1 MRAGPV
7 SRAIRGGVARR
18 RVQTIVIALVL
29 LVSTGAAVL
38 ALALVVD
45 SSAPFDH
52 SFAAQRGAHL
62 AVIVNPARATP
73 ADVAATTRLRQVSA
87 TAGPFAALSI
97 AAQLTGQAGPDG
109 SLPPM
114 TLAGRS
120 APGGRVDDL
129 TLQSGHWADRPG
141 QLVLAVNP
149 ASDIADRA
157 PARGED
163 HRAQRAGPSGADR
176 GRGGCL
182 GHQLGGRLGHAGRDH
197 PAAHPGDARQRA
209 DAVPLPR
216 RRLGR
221 GRPRGC
227 RRGQPGV
234 LPSGAVT
241 AVQSY
246 LTVREQETSQI
257 GPFVPFLVAFGVIG
271 LVMSVL
277 IVANV
282 VSGAVVSGYHRIGIL
297 KSIGFTPGQVVA
309 AYTVQVLV
317 PALAGVLAGL
327 VVGDLLAM
335 MLLRQAANA
344 YGVGQLSVPVWVDV
358 AVPVAML
365 GLVAIAA
372 LLPAMGASRL
382 SAVQAIAAGRAPR
395 AGRGYAAHRLL
406 RRLRLPRP
414 VTIGLAAP
422 FARPARTAI
431 TLVAVFLGAAAVT
444 FAIGLG
450 SSLNRVVGGLSH
462 SAAEPVQI
470 YRNSQNSFIFTAAQ
484 QRTVQA
490 ALAAQ
495 PGTRRYVAETDNQIS
510 VAGLTGQHPLTAFR
524 GPAAWTGYPIIS
536 GHWYTGPG
544 QAVVSTG
551 FLTLTGKAV
560 GGTVT
565 IVLGGRPIPLR
576 IVGEDFDADDRG
588 ISVITDWQT
597 LADAHL
603 GPALTAPGQYDVGL
617 RPGVSAASYAQSI
630 GARLGSSYSTSL
642 NSQELRR
649 GEPHARPDRHP
660 HRAAGPGGR
669 AGRAE
674 HRRPVHPRSGAR
686 PGRVQGHRDDPP
698 AGHRHGGLLGR
709 RNRAGGRADRAAGR
723 GRAAARRAAGDGVVR
738 EPGPA
743 RQLPVRLPGTG
754 TGGAG
759 PGRGGDRH
767 PRGAAPGGLGGPDPY
782 RLRPAR
788 GVTREP
794 GPAGRTGADR
804 PGRFRRRVQS
814 ACLGGSGA
822 RLGGSGARTAG

>member
-7 SRAIRGGVARR
+7 GRAVRGGVARR

-29 LVSTGAAVL
+29 LISTGASVL

-62 AVIVNPARATP
+62 GLIVNPARATR
-73 ADVAATTRLRQVSA
+73 ADVAATTRLRQVTA

-97 AAQLTGQAGPDG
+97 AAQLAGQAGPNG

-114 TLAGRS
+114 TLAGRP
-120 APGGRVDDL
+120 APGGRVDDVA
-129 TLQSGHWADRPG
+129 LQSGHWADQPG
-141 QLVLAVNP
+141 QLVLAVNS
-149 ASDIADRA
+149 ASDVAIVLPLGAKITVLSAPGHPVLTVVGEATSVTNSADGWVT
-157 PARGED
+157 PGEITRLHTPGTPGSEQMLYRFRD
-163 HRAQRAGPSGADR
+163 AGT
-176 GRGGCL
+176 
-182 GHQLGGRLGHAGRDH
+182 
-197 PAAHPGDARQRA
+197 AAAVRA
-209 DAVPLPR
+209 DATAVSTA
-216 RRLGR
+216 
-221 GRPRGC
+221 
-227 RRGQPGV
+227 

-282 VSGAVVSGYHRIGIL
+282 VSGAVVSGYRRIGIL

-309 AYTVQVLV
+309 AYTAQVMV
-317 PALAGVLAGL
+317 PALVGVLGGL
-327 VVGDLLAM
+327 VAGDLLAT

-358 AVPVAML
+358 AVPAVML
-365 GLVAIAA
+365 ALVAIAA

-395 AGRGYAAHRLL
+395 AGRGYAAHRLFG
-406 RRLRLPRP
+406 RLGLPRP

-431 TLVAVFLGAAAVT
+431 TLVAVLLGAAAVT

-462 SAAEPVQI
+462 AAAEPVQI

-484 QRTVQA
+484 QRTVQV

-495 PGTRRYVAETDNQIS
+495 PGTRRYVAETDDPIT

-524 GPAAWTGYPIIS
+524 GPAAWTGYPIIK

-551 FLTLTGKAV
+551 FLTLTGKSV
-560 GGTVT
+560 GGTAT
-565 IVLGGRPIPLR
+565 IVLGGTPIPLR
-576 IVGEDFDADDRG
+576 IVGEDFDARSRG
-588 ISVITDWQT
+588 VSVITDWQT
-597 LADAHL
+597 LADVHL
-603 GPALTAPGQYDVGL
+603 GPALTAPGQYDIGL

-642 NSQELRR
+642 NTKSSVVVSLMLGLIGTLTVLLALVAGLGVLNTVVLNTRDRVHDLGVFKAIGMTPRQIVAMVICWVAGTGLVAGLIALPAGIALQHVVLPVMASSANLGLPASYLSVYRGPELVALALA
-649 GEPHARPDRHP
+649 GVVIAIVGALLPAGWAARIGT
-660 HRAAGPGGR
+660 ATAL
-669 AGRAE
+669 RAE
-674 HRRPVHPRSGAR
+674 
-686 PGRVQGHRDDPP
+686 
-698 AGHRHGGLLGR
+698 
-709 RNRAGGRADRAAGR
+709 
-723 GRAAARRAAGDGVVR
+723 
-738 EPGPA
+738 
-743 RQLPVRLPGTG
+743 
-754 TGGAG
+754 
-759 PGRGGDRH
+759 
-767 PRGAAPGGLGGPDPY
+767 
-782 RLRPAR
+782 
-788 GVTREP
+788 
-794 GPAGRTGADR
+794 
-804 PGRFRRRVQS
+804 
-814 ACLGGSGA
+814 
-822 RLGGSGARTAG
+822 

>member
-7 SRAIRGGVARR
+7 GRAVRGGVARR

-62 AVIVNPARATP
+62 AAVVDPARATP
-73 ADVAATTRLRQVSA
+73 ADLAATTRLKQVTA

-97 AAQLTGQAGPDG
+97 AGQLTGQAGPDG

-120 APGGRVDDL
+120 GPGGRVDDL
-129 TLQSGHWADRPG
+129 TLQSGHWADGPG
-141 QLVLAVNP
+141 QLVLAVNS
-149 ASDIADRA
+149 ASDVQIGLPLGAKITVLSTPGHPVLTVVGEAASVTNSADGWVMPGEIARLR
-157 PARGED
+157 PAGTPGSEQMLYRF
-163 HRAQRAGPSGADR
+163 RNAGN
-176 GRGGCL
+176 
-182 GHQLGGRLGHAGRDH
+182 
-197 PAAHPGDARQRA
+197 AAAVRA
-209 DAVPLPR
+209 DAAAVSR
-216 RRLGR
+216 A
-221 GRPRGC
+221 
-227 RRGQPGV
+227 

-282 VSGAVVSGYHRIGIL
+282 VSGAVVSGYRRIGIL

-309 AYTVQVLV
+309 AYTVQVAV
-317 PALAGVLAGL
+317 PALVGVVGGL
-327 VVGDLLAM
+327 VVGDLLAT

-344 YGVGQLSVPVWVDV
+344 YGVGQLSVPVWVDM

-372 LLPAMGASRL
+372 LLPAMGAARL

-395 AGRGYAAHRLL
+395 AGRGYAAHRLSG
-406 RRLRLPRP
+406 RLRLPRP

-431 TLVAVFLGAAAVT
+431 TLVAVLLGAAAVT
-444 FAIGLG
+444 FAVGLG

-462 SAAEPVQI
+462 AASEPVQV
-470 YRNSQNSFIFTAAQ
+470 YRNSQNSFIFSAAQ

-495 PGTRRYVAETDNQIS
+495 PGTRRYVAETDNTIS

-576 IVGEDFDADDRG
+576 IVGEDFDAQNRG
-588 ISVITDWQT
+588 VSVITDWQT
-597 LADAHL
+597 LADAHV
-603 GPALTAPGQYDVGL
+603 GPALTAPGQYDIGV
-617 RPGVSAASYAQSI
+617 RPGVSPAGYAQSL
-630 GARLGSSYSTSL
+630 GTRLGSSYSTSL
-642 NSQELRR
+642 NTRNSVVVSLMLGLIGTLTVLLALVAGLGVLNTVVLNTRDRVHDLGVFKAIGMMPRQVIAMVVCWVAGTGLVAGLIALPAGIALHHAVLPVMASSANLGLPASYLSVYRGPELVVLALA
-649 GEPHARPDRHP
+649 GVVIAVIGALLPAGWAARIRT
-660 HRAAGPGGR
+660 ASAL
-669 AGRAE
+669 RAE
-674 HRRPVHPRSGAR
+674 
-686 PGRVQGHRDDPP
+686 
-698 AGHRHGGLLGR
+698 
-709 RNRAGGRADRAAGR
+709 
-723 GRAAARRAAGDGVVR
+723 
-738 EPGPA
+738 
-743 RQLPVRLPGTG
+743 
-754 TGGAG
+754 
-759 PGRGGDRH
+759 
-767 PRGAAPGGLGGPDPY
+767 
-782 RLRPAR
+782 
-788 GVTREP
+788 
-794 GPAGRTGADR
+794 
-804 PGRFRRRVQS
+804 
-814 ACLGGSGA
+814 
-822 RLGGSGARTAG
+822 

>member
-7 SRAIRGGVARR
+7 GRAVRGGVARR

-29 LVSTGAAVL
+29 LISTGASVL

-62 AVIVNPARATP
+62 AVIVNPARATR
-73 ADVAATTRLRQVSA
+73 ADVAATTRLRQVTA

-97 AAQLTGQAGPDG
+97 AAQLAGQAGPNG

-114 TLAGRS
+114 TLAGRP
-120 APGGRVDDL
+120 APGGRVDDVA
-129 TLQSGHWADRPG
+129 LQSGHWADQPG
-141 QLVLAVNP
+141 QLVLAVNS
-149 ASDIADRA
+149 ASDVAIVLPLGAKITVLSAPGHPVLTVVGEATSVTNSADGWVT
-157 PARGED
+157 PGEIT
-163 HRAQRAGPSGADR
+163 
-176 GRGGCL
+176 
-182 GHQLGGRLGHAGRDH
+182 RLHTPGTPGSEQMLYRFRD
-197 PAAHPGDARQRA
+197 ASTATAVRA
-209 DAVPLPR
+209 DATAVSTA
-216 RRLGR
+216 
-221 GRPRGC
+221 
-227 RRGQPGV
+227 

-282 VSGAVVSGYHRIGIL
+282 VSGAVVSGYRRIGIL

-309 AYTVQVLV
+309 AYTVQVMV
-317 PALAGVLAGL
+317 PALVGVLGGL
-327 VVGDLLAM
+327 VAGDLLAT

-358 AVPVAML
+358 AVPAVML
-365 GLVAIAA
+365 ALVAIAA

-395 AGRGYAAHRLL
+395 AGRGYAAHRLFG
-406 RRLRLPRP
+406 RLGLPRP

-431 TLVAVFLGAAAVT
+431 TLVAVLLGAAAVT

-462 SAAEPVQI
+462 AAAEPVQI
-470 YRNSQNSFIFTAAQ
+470 YRTSQNSFIFTAAQ

-495 PGTRRYVAETDNQIS
+495 PGTRRYVAETDDPIT

-524 GPAAWTGYPIIS
+524 GPAAWTGYPMIK

-551 FLTLTGKAV
+551 FLTLTGKSV
-560 GGTVT
+560 GGTAT
-565 IVLGGRPIPLR
+565 IVLGGTPIPLR
-576 IVGEDFDADDRG
+576 IVGEDFDADNRG
-588 ISVITDWQT
+588 VSVITDWQT

-630 GARLGSSYSTSL
+630 GARLGASYSTSL
-642 NSQELRR
+642 NTRSSVVVSLMLGLIGTLTVLLALVAGLGVLNTVVLNTRDRVHDLGVFKAIGMTPRQIVAMVICWVAGTGLVAGLIALPAGIALQHVVLPVMASSANLGLPASYLSVYRGPELVALALA
-649 GEPHARPDRHP
+649 GVVIAIVGALLPAGWAARIGT
-660 HRAAGPGGR
+660 ASAL
-669 AGRAE
+669 RAE
-674 HRRPVHPRSGAR
+674 
-686 PGRVQGHRDDPP
+686 
-698 AGHRHGGLLGR
+698 
-709 RNRAGGRADRAAGR
+709 
-723 GRAAARRAAGDGVVR
+723 
-738 EPGPA
+738 
-743 RQLPVRLPGTG
+743 
-754 TGGAG
+754 
-759 PGRGGDRH
+759 
-767 PRGAAPGGLGGPDPY
+767 
-782 RLRPAR
+782 
-788 GVTREP
+788 
-794 GPAGRTGADR
+794 
-804 PGRFRRRVQS
+804 
-814 ACLGGSGA
+814 
-822 RLGGSGARTAG
+822 

>member
-1 MRAGPV
+1 MPRAV
-7 SRAIRGGVARR
+7 SKA
-18 RVQTIVIALVL
+18 
-29 LVSTGAAVL
+29 
-38 ALALVVD
+38 
-45 SSAPFDH
+45 
-52 SFAAQRGAHL
+52 
-62 AVIVNPARATP
+62 
-73 ADVAATTRLRQVSA
+73 
-87 TAGPFAALSI
+87 
-97 AAQLTGQAGPDG
+97 
-109 SLPPM
+109 
-114 TLAGRS
+114 
-120 APGGRVDDL
+120 
-129 TLQSGHWADRPG
+129 
-141 QLVLAVNP
+141 
-149 ASDIADRA
+149 
-157 PARGED
+157 
-163 HRAQRAGPSGADR
+163 
-176 GRGGCL
+176 
-182 GHQLGGRLGHAGRDH
+182 
-197 PAAHPGDARQRA
+197 
-209 DAVPLPR
+209 
-216 RRLGR
+216 
-221 GRPRGC
+221 
-227 RRGQPGV
+227 

-282 VSGAVVSGYHRIGIL
+282 VSGAVVSGYRRIGIL

-309 AYTVQVLV
+309 AYTVQVMV
-317 PALAGVLAGL
+317 PALVGVLGGL

-344 YGVGQLSVPVWVDV
+344 YGVGQLSVPAWVDV
-358 AVPVAML
+358 AVPLVML

-372 LLPAMGASRL
+372 LLPALGASRL

-395 AGRGYAAHRLL
+395 AGRGYAAHRFFG
-406 RRLRLPRP
+406 RLRLPRP

-431 TLVAVFLGAAAVT
+431 TLVAVLLGAAAVT
-444 FAIGLG
+444 FAVGLG

-462 SAAEPVQI
+462 AAAEPVQI
-470 YRNSQNSFIFTAAQ
+470 YRNSQNSFIFSAAQ
-484 QRTVQA
+484 QRAVQA

-510 VAGLTGQHPLTAFR
+510 VAGLTGQHPITAFR

-588 ISVITDWQT
+588 VSVITDWQT

-617 RPGVSAASYAQSI
+617 RPGVSPASYAQSI
-630 GARLGSSYSTSL
+630 GSRLGSSYLTSL
-642 NSQELRR
+642 NSRNSVVVSLML
-649 GEPHARPDRHP
+649 GLIGTLTVLLALV
-660 HRAAGPGGR
+660 AGLG
-669 AGRAE
+669 
-674 HRRPVHPRSGAR
+674 VLNTVVLSHPRSGAR

-698 AGHRHGGLLGR
+698 AGHHHGGLLGR
-709 RNRAGGRADRAAGR
+709 RHRAGGRADRAAGR
-723 GRAAARRAAGDGVVR
+723 GRAAARGAAGDGLVR

-743 RQLPVRLPGTG
+743 RQLPVRLPGTR

-767 PRGAAPGGLGGPDPY
+767 RRGAAPGGLGGPDAH
-782 RLRPAR
+782 RFGPAR
-788 GVTREP
+788 RVARGP
-794 GPAGRTGADR
+794 GPAGRTGAGR
-804 PGRFRRRVQS
+804 PDLVPGLASGR
-814 ACLGGSGA
+814 ACVP
-822 RLGGSGARTAG
+822 ARTAE

>member
-7 SRAIRGGVARR
+7 GRAVRGGVARR

-29 LVSTGAAVL
+29 LISTGASVL

-62 AVIVNPARATP
+62 AVIVNPARATR
-73 ADVAATTRLRQVSA
+73 ADVAATTRLRQVTA

-97 AAQLTGQAGPDG
+97 AAQLAGQAGPNG

-114 TLAGRS
+114 TLAGRP
-120 APGGRVDDL
+120 APGGRVDDVA
-129 TLQSGHWADRPG
+129 LQSGHWADQPG
-141 QLVLAVNP
+141 QLVLAVNS
-149 ASDIADRA
+149 ASDVAIVLPLGAKITVLSAPGHPVLTVVGEATSVTNSADGWVT
-157 PARGED
+157 PGEIT
-163 HRAQRAGPSGADR
+163 
-176 GRGGCL
+176 
-182 GHQLGGRLGHAGRDH
+182 RLHTPGTPGSEQMLYRFRD
-197 PAAHPGDARQRA
+197 ASTATAVRA
-209 DAVPLPR
+209 DATAVSTA
-216 RRLGR
+216 
-221 GRPRGC
+221 
-227 RRGQPGV
+227 

-282 VSGAVVSGYHRIGIL
+282 VSGAVVSGYRRIGIL

-309 AYTVQVLV
+309 AYTAQVMV
-317 PALAGVLAGL
+317 PALVGVLGGL
-327 VVGDLLAM
+327 VAGDLLAT

-358 AVPVAML
+358 AVPAVML
-365 GLVAIAA
+365 ALVAIAA

-395 AGRGYAAHRLL
+395 AGRGYAAHRLFG
-406 RRLRLPRP
+406 RLGLPRP

-431 TLVAVFLGAAAVT
+431 TLVAVLLGAAAVT

-462 SAAEPVQI
+462 AAAEPVQI
-470 YRNSQNSFIFTAAQ
+470 YRTSQNSFIFTAAQ

-495 PGTRRYVAETDNQIS
+495 PGTRRYVAETDDPIT

-524 GPAAWTGYPIIS
+524 GPAAWTGYPMIK

-551 FLTLTGKAV
+551 FLTLTGKSV
-560 GGTVT
+560 GGTAT
-565 IVLGGRPIPLR
+565 IVLGGTPVPLR
-576 IVGEDFDADDRG
+576 IVGEDFDARSRG
-588 ISVITDWQT
+588 VSVITDWQT

-603 GPALTAPGQYDVGL
+603 GPALTAPGQYDIGL

-630 GARLGSSYSTSL
+630 GARLGPSYSTSL
-642 NSQELRR
+642 NTRSSVVVSLMLGLIGTLTVLLALVAGLGVLNTVVLNTRDRVHDLGVFKAIGMTPRQIVAMVICWVAGTGLVAGLIALPAGIALQHVVLPVMASSANLGLPASYLSVYRGPELVALALA
-649 GEPHARPDRHP
+649 GVVIAIAGALLPAGWAARIGT
-660 HRAAGPGGR
+660 ASAL
-669 AGRAE
+669 RAE
-674 HRRPVHPRSGAR
+674 
-686 PGRVQGHRDDPP
+686 
-698 AGHRHGGLLGR
+698 
-709 RNRAGGRADRAAGR
+709 
-723 GRAAARRAAGDGVVR
+723 
-738 EPGPA
+738 
-743 RQLPVRLPGTG
+743 
-754 TGGAG
+754 
-759 PGRGGDRH
+759 
-767 PRGAAPGGLGGPDPY
+767 
-782 RLRPAR
+782 
-788 GVTREP
+788 
-794 GPAGRTGADR
+794 
-804 PGRFRRRVQS
+804 
-814 ACLGGSGA
+814 
-822 RLGGSGARTAG
+822 